1 MNFCQG
7 QTTVCT
13 RCDLT
18 PPKWNGEQHTRQA
31 GHPGIRPPRHCSAAI
46 IHNDALLRHFCFTDG
61 YLHSICSFFMV
72 IKFYSHPLKKSIPI
86 TEHTKEDNAHAE
98 RVWTYGRLRSRIS
111 QSVRKK
117 PDVANT
123 HLHSKIIWS
132 PFWVADQ
139 TLSSNFT
146 CHGLHEHKCSSAP
159 SLLTSLP
166 HICCIILHNHL
177 TPGCS
182 I

>member
-1 MNFCQG
+1 MY
-7 QTTVCT
+7 
-13 RCDLT
+13 LLW
-18 PPKWNGEQHTRQA
+18 PYASKWNGEQHTRQA
-31 GHPGIRPPRHCSAAI
+31 GHSGIWPHCSAAI
-46 IHNDALLRHFCFTDG
+46 IHNDALLLHSCFTDG
-61 YLHSICSFFMV
+61 HLHSICSFFMV

-86 TEHTKEDNAHAE
+86 TEHTKEYNAHADG
-98 RVWTYGRLRSRIS
+98 VWTYGRLRSRSS
-111 QSVRKK
+111 QSVRTK
-117 PDVANT
+117 PGVANT
-123 HLHSKIIWS
+123 HLIVLEDNLK
-132 PFWVADQ
+132 PLWVADQ
-139 TLSSNFT
+139 TLSSNFA